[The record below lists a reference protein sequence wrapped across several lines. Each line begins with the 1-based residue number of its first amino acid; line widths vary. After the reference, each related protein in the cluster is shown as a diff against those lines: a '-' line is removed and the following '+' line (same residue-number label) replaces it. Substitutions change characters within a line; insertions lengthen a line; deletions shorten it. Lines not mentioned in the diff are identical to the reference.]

1 MSSYFNEDSRVKI
14 PTILRLKKSGYEY
27 LSLNESGALFVF
39 AFKRNR
45 LYDAEALLGLEG
57 KKRGIKNLLFDSKH
71 ISQTLP
77 SESMQHLKAKVFLMH
92 SMIRQNSKQNYKL
105 IEHRDWLLPMLTNG
119 QVKVKTEKGYEEVDG
134 ELRMVAESG
143 RSNS

>member
-1 MSSYFNEDSRVKI
+1 
-14 PTILRLKKSGYEY
+14 
-27 LSLNESGALFVF
+27 
-39 AFKRNR
+39 
-45 LYDAEALLGLEG
+45 
-57 KKRGIKNLLFDSKH
+57 
-71 ISQTLP
+71 
-77 SESMQHLKAKVFLMH
+77 MQHLKAKVFLMH